1 MHDGNIRAVRV
12 ACDISHLD
20 LTRPTGIS
28 VYAAFVL
35 DALRARDD
43 VELVVEEDRAD
54 TVLSLDGRFRAPRG
68 ARSVTAIYELG
79 HLFDRGA
86 YPARQWLSQNWRTAS
101 AARRSDALLAP
112 SRAVAVGLTTYLRVD
127 ADRVAVVEP
136 RPREWFRRARREDV
150 DRLRGELHLP
160 DPYLV
165 AVGADTPRQNLGL
178 LGRAWALARPRLPEG
193 AGLVLA
199 GPGASRTAI
208 EGAIDVGRVE
218 DEHLTALISGAAGWL
233 RPAVYEGCSV
243 GAMEAMACGTTPL
256 VAATGA
262 LPRTVDKAGMVL
274 DPHDPAEW
282 AEAMVAIVER
292 PEVRTALSNAARK
305 TIADIRQQPID
316 LEPLLAALAG
326 APVPAPVAGPT
337 C

>member
-1 MHDGNIRAVRV
+1 MRV
-12 ACDISHLD
+12 ACDTSHLD
-20 LTRPTGIS
+20 LDRPAGIA
-28 VYAAFVL
+28 VYAAFCL
-35 DALRARDD
+35 DALRARAD
-43 VELVVEEDRAD
+43 VELVEEDQAD
-54 TVLSLDGRFRAPRG
+54 VVLSLDGRLRVPRA
-68 ARSVTAIYELG
+68 ARTVTAIFELG

-86 YPARQWLSQNWRTAS
+86 YPPRQWLSQNWRTAS

-112 SRAVAVGLTTYLRVD
+112 SRAVAMGLGTYLRVD
-127 ADRVAVVEP
+127 AGRVAVLEP
-136 RPREWFRRARREDV
+136 RPRQWFRRARREDV
-150 DRLRGELHLP
+150 DRLRAELHLP

-165 AVGADTPRQNLGL
+165 AVGADTPRQNLAL

-199 GPGASRTAI
+199 GPGASRRVI
-208 EGAIDVGRVE
+208 EGTMDVGRI
-218 DEHLTALISGAAGWL
+218 DDGRLTALISGAAGWL

-292 PEVRTALSNAARK
+292 PELRASLSNAARR
-305 TIADIRQQPID
+305 TIADIRRQPID
-316 LEPLLAALAG
+316 MEPLLAALAG
-326 APVPAPVAGPT
+326 EPVPAPVVT
-337 C
+337 TSC